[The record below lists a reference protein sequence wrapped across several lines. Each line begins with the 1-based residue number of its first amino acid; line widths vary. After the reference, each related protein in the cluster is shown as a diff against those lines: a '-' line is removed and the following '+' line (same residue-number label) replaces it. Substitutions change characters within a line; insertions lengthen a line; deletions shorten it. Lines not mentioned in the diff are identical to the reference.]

1 MRGFNVAARKNAAAN
16 SQTGVAQ
23 KFARPRECPTS
34 MDYCAPADKA
44 VYRVPAEITVVR
56 NSFVLDYVRTVV
68 VYTGVTEIADEAF
81 RDWGNLAEVVF
92 EPASRLARIG
102 THAFANTAL
111 EKFTAPKSLR
121 EIGNGA
127 FMNCKCLREARLN
140 EGLESLGEGVF
151 QDSGLEVVYIPT
163 TLRVL
168 PRQTFSNC
176 WCLRRVEV
184 AEGCR
189 LGLQYCLP

>member
-1 MRGFNVAARKNAAAN
+1 M
-16 SQTGVAQ
+16 SQ
-23 KFARPRECPTS
+23 E
-34 MDYCAPADKA
+34 
-44 VYRVPAEITVVR
+44 YRVPKEVTVVR

-81 RDWGNLAEVVF
+81 RDWENLAEVVF
-92 EPASRLARIG
+92 EPGNRLARIG

-111 EKFTAPKSLR
+111 EKFIAPKSLR

-127 FMNCKCLREARLN
+127 FMNCVSLREARLN
-140 EGLESLGEGVF
+140 EGLESLGEGAF
-151 QDSGLEVVYIPT
+151 WGSGLETVYIPA

-184 AEGCR
+184 VDGCR
-189 LGLQYCLP
+189 FGLQYCLP